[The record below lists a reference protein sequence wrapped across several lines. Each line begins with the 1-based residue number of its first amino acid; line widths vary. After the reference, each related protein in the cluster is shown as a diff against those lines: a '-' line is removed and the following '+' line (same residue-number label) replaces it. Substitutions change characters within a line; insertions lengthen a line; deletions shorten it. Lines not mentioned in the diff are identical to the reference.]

1 MAVGNDAARFTTTAT
16 SPALARFFHDRG
28 WMVAFPERRGLG
40 VPRLILALS
49 AAC

>member
-1 MAVGNDAARFTTTAT
+1 MTIGNEATRFSATVT
-16 SPALARFFHDRG
+16 SPVARFFHDQG